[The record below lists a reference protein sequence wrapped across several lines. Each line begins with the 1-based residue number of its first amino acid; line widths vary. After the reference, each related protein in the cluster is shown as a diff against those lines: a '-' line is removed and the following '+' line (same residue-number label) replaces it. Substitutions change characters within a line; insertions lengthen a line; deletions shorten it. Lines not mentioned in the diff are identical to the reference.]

1 MKDVTSSQETTMNV
15 QNTSKYRA
23 TLVAAALSGALSLM
37 YGATSS
43 AADSEVVRQVVV
55 RYDDLNLT
63 SPRGASTLYRR
74 ISAAAR
80 EVCDAS
86 DLLSRELGTRAAV
99 DACVQKAI
107 SGAVTD
113 VGRSELFAIYNAKN
127 PRPLG
132 LPVASAEKR

>member
-1 MKDVTSSQETTMNV
+1 MNI
-15 QNTSKYRA
+15 QIPSTYRA
-23 TLVAAALSGALSLM
+23 TLVTAALSGALSLM
-37 YGATSS
+37 YGATST
-43 AADSEVVRQVVV
+43 AADEAVRQVVV

-63 SPRGASTLYRR
+63 STRGASTLYSR
-74 ISAAAR
+74 INAAAR